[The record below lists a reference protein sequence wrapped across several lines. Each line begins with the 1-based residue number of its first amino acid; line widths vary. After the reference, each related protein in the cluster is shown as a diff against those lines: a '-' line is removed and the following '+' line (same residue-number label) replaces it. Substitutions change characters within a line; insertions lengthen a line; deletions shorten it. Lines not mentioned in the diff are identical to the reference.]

1 MLKKKSLLV
10 SPDQQIQKIFFII
23 LNSANRK
30 SKCPVN
36 IEKSTN
42 EGSLSADKRYFYKD
56 DIDGRSHGI
65 LKCEISEMLI

>member
-1 MLKKKSLLV
+1 MVIDNAKKNHYWYHLTNKYKRFFLK
-10 SPDQQIQKIFFII
+10 I

-42 EGSLSADKRYFYKD
+42 EGSLSADSDTFTK
-56 DIDGRSHGI
+56 
-65 LKCEISEMLI
+65 MT